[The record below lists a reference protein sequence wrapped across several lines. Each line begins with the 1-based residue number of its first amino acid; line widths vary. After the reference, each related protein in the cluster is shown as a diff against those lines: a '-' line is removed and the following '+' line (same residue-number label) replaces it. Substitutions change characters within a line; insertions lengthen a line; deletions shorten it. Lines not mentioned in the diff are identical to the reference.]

1 MIYKMIFS
9 SAMVKIQS
17 TAQYIMH
24 PIDVHPLHCWSY
36 RWKKMLV
43 LTRFPSI
50 MAIEYVDNLDP
61 VQINVKRGIWD
72 FPAINSAHYKQND

>member
-1 MIYKMIFS
+1 MFI
-9 SAMVKIQS
+9 
-17 TAQYIMH
+17 
-24 PIDVHPLHCWSY
+24 HCTVDPTDE
-36 RWKKMLV
+36 KKMLV

-61 VQINVKRGIWD
+61 LRINVKHGIWA

>member
-1 MIYKMIFS
+1 MFI
-9 SAMVKIQS
+9 
-17 TAQYIMH
+17 
-24 PIDVHPLHCWSY
+24 HCTVDPTDE
-36 RWKKMLV
+36 KKMLV

-61 VQINVKRGIWD
+61 VRINVKRGIWA